1 MRNALKSSRYAL
13 LALAIVAGVS
23 CSRDPNVVKVKYL
36 ENGNRYFDKG
46 QYKEAY
52 IMYRNAL
59 KKDMKYS
66 EAYFRVAQTELRMGR
81 PLDAARDFRRAIDTN
96 PKQEEA
102 RIQLGELYLL
112 SYLSHRSGEQSLA
125 PMIKALSDELLKLNP
140 KSAPGLRLRGYLEMT
155 SNQLPAALATFR
167 QANDIAPL
175 HPEIVHPLVQVLF
188 ASGQSAEA
196 EKLARQLIEKQKTFG
211 PIYDLLYQQA
221 MRDKR
226 LSDAENILKLKI
238 ANNPANGD
246 YMLQLARHYQVL
258 DRKEEM
264 RAVLEKVGSKNYVGG
279 RMKAGIFYR
288 GIRDFDSA
296 LREYQE
302 GEKED
307 PKHKASYEKTIAE
320 VLVAERRLPEAVK
333 VLDAVL
339 KDNPADDQAKAMRA
353 ALLIET
359 GNPKEVQIAVE
370 ELQSVV
376 TRMPANPVLRFNL
389 GRAQMVLGHIEQ
401 ARTQFQEAVK
411 LQKDYVAPRLAL
423 AQLSFYYRHD
433 WGQALQYSDEV
444 LEIDPH
450 NLPAR
455 LMRSSAL
462 AAVGNHDQARKELAE
477 TIKEHPNSREAHVQ
491 IGLLDLDEK
500 RYSEAESEYRQLYQQ
515 NPDELRAVQG
525 LAETYAKEG
534 QAGKAI
540 DLLQKELAK
549 HPERVEIRMLL
560 GNLAFRNKD
569 YDVAIQDYR
578 ELLKA
583 RPNAGDVYVLLGE
596 TYRLKG
602 DVNSARQAFD
612 KAVALRPNDPIPH
625 LRLALLLD
633 QLGERAVARP
643 IYEQVLKIEPDN
655 AVALNNV
662 AYMMAE
668 GGEDLDLAL
677 NDARRAKQKLPD
689 NPDVADTLGWI
700 LIKKN
705 LSDEAIR
712 VYNDLVAKQ
721 PNRST
726 FRYHLGMALYQKGD
740 RVQAKKELQTA
751 LQNHP
756 SKDEEA
762 KIRDLMGKLG

>member
-1 MRNALKSSRYAL
+1 LCAYAL
-13 LALAIVAGVS
+13 VALLIVAGVS

-59 KKDMKYS
+59 KKDLKYS
-66 EAYFRVAQTELRMGR
+66 EAYYRVALTEMKLGR
-81 PLDAARDFRRAIDTN
+81 PLDASRDFRRAIDTN
-96 PKQEEA
+96 PKNQDA

-112 SYLSHRSGEQSLA
+112 AYLSHSSGGQGLA
-125 PMIKALSDELLKLNP
+125 PMIKGLSDELLKLNP
-140 KSAPGLRLRGYLEMT
+140 KSAPALRMRGYLEMT
-155 SNQLPAALATFR
+155 GNQLPAAVETFR
-167 QANDIAPL
+167 QANGIAPL
-175 HPEIVHPLVQVLF
+175 QPEIVLPLAQVLF
-188 ASGQSAEA
+188 VTGHADEA
-196 EKLARQLIEKQKTFG
+196 EKLAHQMIAKQKTFG
-211 PIYDLLYQQA
+211 AIYDVLYQHA

-226 LSDAENILKLKI
+226 PADAESILKLKI

-246 YMLQLARHYQVL
+246 YMLQLARHYQIL
-258 DRKEEM
+258 NREADM
-264 RAVLEKVGSKNYVGG
+264 RAVLEKVGSKDYVGG

-296 LREYQE
+296 LREYQA
-302 GEKED
+302 GERED
-307 PKHKASYEKTIAE
+307 PKHKASYEKTTAE
-320 VLVAERRLPEAVK
+320 VLVAQRRLPEAVK
-333 VLDAVL
+333 ILDGVL
-339 KDNPADDQAKAMRA
+339 KENPSDDQAKAMRA

-359 GNPKEVQIAVE
+359 GNPKDVQIAVE
-370 ELQSVV
+370 ELQAVV
-376 TRMPANPVLRFNL
+376 AHMPANPVLRFNL

-401 ARTQFQEAVK
+401 ARTQFLEAAK
-411 LQKDYVAPRLAL
+411 LQKDYIAPRLAL
-423 AQLSFYYRHD
+423 AQLNYYYRHD
-433 WGQALQYSDEV
+433 WGQALQYSDEA
-444 LEIDPH
+444 LQIDPR
-450 NLPAR
+450 NLNAR
-455 LMRSSAL
+455 LMRSTAL
-462 AAVGNHDQARKELAE
+462 AAVGNKEQARKELGE
-477 TIKEHPNSREAHVQ
+477 TIKEYPNSREAHVQ

-500 RYSEAESEYRQLYQQ
+500 RYQDAENEYRQLYQQ
-515 NPDELRAVQG
+515 NPDEIRAIQG

-534 QAGKAI
+534 QVPKAI

-549 HPERVEIRMLL
+549 HPERIEIRMML
-560 GNLAFRNKD
+560 GNLAFRTKN
-569 YDVAIQDYR
+569 YDLAIQDYR
-578 ELLKA
+578 ELLKS
-583 RPNAGDVYVLLGE
+583 RPNAGDVLVLLGE

-602 DVNSARQAFD
+602 DFKSAREAFD

-633 QLGERAVARP
+633 QEGNRAVARP
-643 IYEQVLKIEPDN
+643 VYEQVLKIEPDN

-668 GGEDLDLAL
+668 GGEDLDQALSLAQ
-677 NDARRAKQKLPD
+677 RAKQKLPD
-689 NPDVADTLGWI
+689 SPDVADTLGWI
-700 LIKKN
+700 YIKKN
-705 LSDEAIR
+705 LSDQAIR

-740 RVQAKKELQTA
+740 KVQARKELQTA

-762 KIRDLMGKLG
+762 KIRDLMGKVG

>member
-1 MRNALKSSRYAL
+1 MRNSAKLCAYAL
-13 LALAIVAGVS
+13 VALLIVTGVS

-59 KKDMKYS
+59 KKDLKYS
-66 EAYFRVAQTELRMGR
+66 EAYFRVAQTELKLGR
-81 PLDAARDFRRAIDTN
+81 PLDASRDFRRAIDTN
-96 PKQEEA
+96 PKHEGA

-112 SYLSHRSGEQSLA
+112 AYLSHSSGGQSLA
-125 PMIKALSDELLKLNP
+125 PMIKGLSDELLKLNP
-140 KSAPGLRLRGYLEMT
+140 RSAPALRMRGYLEMT
-155 SNQLPAALATFR
+155 SNQLPAAIATFR

-175 HPEIVHPLVQVLF
+175 HPEIVLPLVQVLF
-188 ASGQSAEA
+188 VSGQAGEA
-196 EKLARQLIEKQKTFG
+196 DKLARQMIEKQKTFG
-211 PIYDLLYQQA
+211 AIYDVLYQQA
-221 MRDKR
+221 MREKR
-226 LSDAENILKLKI
+226 PADAESVLKLKI

-246 YMLQLARHYQVL
+246 YMLQLARHYQIL
-258 DRKEEM
+258 NREADM
-264 RAVLEKVGSKNYVGG
+264 RAVLEKVGSKDYAGG

-296 LREYQE
+296 LREYQA
-302 GEKED
+302 GERED
-307 PKHKASYEKTIAE
+307 PKHKASYQKTIAE
-320 VLVAERRLPEAVK
+320 VMVAQRRLPEAVK
-333 VLDAVL
+333 ILDGVL
-339 KDNPADDQAKAMRA
+339 KDNPGDDQAKAMRA

-359 GNPKEVQIAVE
+359 GNPKDVQIAVE
-370 ELQSVV
+370 ELQAVV
-376 TRMPANPVLRFNL
+376 THMPANPVLRFNL
-389 GRAQMVLGHIEQ
+389 GRAQMVLGHVEQ
-401 ARTQFQEAVK
+401 ARTQFQEAAK
-411 LQKDYVAPRLAL
+411 LQKDYIAPRLAL
-423 AQLSFYYRHD
+423 AQLNYYYRHD
-433 WGQALQYSDEV
+433 WGQALQYSDEA
-444 LEIDPH
+444 LQIDPR

-455 LMRSSAL
+455 LMRSTAL
-462 AAVGNHDQARKELAE
+462 AAVGNKEQARKELAE
-477 TIKEHPNSREAHVQ
+477 TLKEYPNSREAHVQ

-500 RYSEAESEYRQLYQQ
+500 RYQDAENEYRQLYQQ
-515 NPDELRAVQG
+515 NPDEIRAIQG

-534 QAGKAI
+534 QVPKAI

-549 HPERVEIRMLL
+549 HPERAEIRMML
-560 GNLAFRNKD
+560 GNLAFRAKN
-569 YDVAIQDYR
+569 YDLAIQDYR
-578 ELLKA
+578 ELLKS
-583 RPNAGDVYVLLGE
+583 RPNAGDVLVLLGE

-602 DVNSARQAFD
+602 DFKSAREAFD

-633 QLGERAVARP
+633 QEGQRSVARP
-643 IYEQVLKIEPDN
+643 VYEQVLKIEPDN
-655 AVALNNV
+655 AIALNNV

-689 NPDVADTLGWI
+689 NPDVTDTLGWI

-740 RVQAKKELQTA
+740 KVQARKELQTA

-762 KIRDLMGKLG
+762 KIRELMGKLG